1 MPLFG
6 ATLYG
11 TTAYGVPPGVHRV
24 LEASVHA
31 EAGVQR
37 VEKAGIAFDAGLRSE
52 STASARIEVGVARTR
67 TGGLEITADV
77 LGVTQSAAMQIAA
90 GIQSTGQASAR
101 IEAGIHRVLI
111 PPQAPPHAAVFG
123 VHAYGTTA
131 YSGRPTTGLVIEVGV
146 SRTHQAAL
154 KVWAGTR
161 RTLTGD
167 SLVEVGVSRVLRSE
181 E

>member
-1 MPLFG
+1 
-6 ATLYG
+6 
-11 TTAYGVPPGVHRV
+11 
-24 LEASVHA
+24 HA

-37 VEKAGIAFDAGLRSE
+37 MGEAGLSLDAGIRSE
-52 STASARIEVGVARTR
+52 GGASSRIEVGVARTR

-77 LGVTQSAAMQIAA
+77 LGVTQSAAMQIDA
-90 GIQSTGQASAR
+90 GIQRTGQASAR

-131 YSGRPTTGLVIEVGV
+131 YRGRPTTGLVIEVGV

-154 KVWAGTR
+154 ARQSV
-161 RTLTGD
+161 
-167 SLVEVGVSRVLRSE
+167 V
-181 E
+181 